1 MNYNSLDDF
10 KNRTQ
15 NGEKEEDF
23 GGLSVFLDLKRVG
36 FVLQPDELGCDSQ
49 KCSQTVGEE
58 PLNPA
63 EIMVGCHKTMEN
75 QTNRDFSSGS
85 FDEIAIW
92 KYWLNDTLLPYF
104 LGGYSKYYLHIPAIL
119 LTLASHKSPKVLN
132 WLAKGQLISEC
143 LLDLFKF
150 SKKPTKNLTSFC
162 PRI

>member
-1 MNYNSLDDF
+1 MGVVVSTGEFNWVVEVFGIIPPRDQWTNIGVRWRPLNYNSFDDF

-63 EIMVGCHKTMEN
+63 ELMIGCHKTMEN

-104 LGGYSKYYLHIPAIL
+104 LGGYSKYINQL
-119 LTLASHKSPKVLN
+119 LINPS
-132 WLAKGQLISEC
+132 
-143 LLDLFKF
+143 
-150 SKKPTKNLTSFC
+150 
-162 PRI
+162 